1 MTGQVINTNIMS
13 LNAQRNLST
22 SNSSLA
28 TALQRLS
35 SGLRI
40 NSAKDDAAGMAISER
55 FTTQIRGLNQ
65 AVRNANDGISLAQT
79 AEGALQE
86 LTNNLQRIRELAVQ
100 SANATNS
107 SSDRS
112 ALDAEVQQR
121 IAEITRIASQT
132 SFNGLRI
139 LDGSF
144 GTSVFQVGANVGDTI
159 SLSFSTGVR
168 ANQIGSI
175 ATASGT
181 AVTSNNLASG
191 DLTIQLGAGAVTT
204 VGASTTTAGTAAGQT
219 ADSAYAKAEAIKAAN
234 IQELTVTAETEV
246 TAAWVDIDG
255 SAATA
260 NSTYALTINGVTI
273 NATVGFGNATD
284 VLTASDV
291 ASLVN
296 QQTSTTG
303 VTASVD
309 GTDIVFTSSEG
320 RNITISESI
329 TLGAGAA
336 GTGVDAGAE
345 TTNRGT
351 ITLSALEQITLGGNN
366 ETYAGFTNNQV
377 IGLTTTTLADAAVDT
392 VDNANATILRVDAA
406 LRTVNGL
413 RSDFGAVQNRFESTI
428 ANLQTVSEN
437 LEASR
442 SRIRDADFASETA
455 ALTRAQILQQAG
467 VAILAQANAV
477 PQNVLGLLR

>member
-86 LTNNLQRIRELAVQ
+86 LTNNLQRIRELSVQ

-107 SSDRS
+107 SSDRQ

-121 IAEITRIASQT
+121 VAEISRIASQT
-132 SFNGLRI
+132 NFNGLKI

-175 ATASGT
+175 ATATGG
-181 AVTSNNLASG
+181 AVTNNNLASG
-191 DLTIQLGAGAVTT
+191 DLTIQLGSGNVTT
-204 VGASTTTAGTAAGQT
+204 VGASTTTAGTAPGQD

-234 IQELTVTAETEV
+234 IQGLTVTAETEV

-255 SAATA
+255 SGATA
-260 NSTYALTINGVTI
+260 NSTYALTINGTTI

-284 VLTASDV
+284 VLTSSDV

-296 QQTSTTG
+296 QRTQDTG
-303 VTASVD
+303 VTATVN
-309 GTDIVFTSSEG
+309 GTNIVFSSAEG
-320 RNITISESI
+320 RNIDISETV

-336 GTGVDAGAE
+336 GTGVAAGSE
-345 TTNRGT
+345 IVNRGT
-351 ITLSALEQITLGGNN
+351 ISLSALEQITLGGNN

-377 IGLTTTTLADAAVDT
+377 IGLTTSTLADASVDT
-392 VDNANATILRVDAA
+392 VDNANTTILRVDAA
-406 LRTVNGL
+406 LRTVNSL

-455 ALTRAQILQQAG
+455 SLTRAQILQQAG
-467 VAILAQANAV
+467 IAILAQANAV